1 MHPPTL
7 IAFKGAFMHERI
19 SLLSRTPALKE
30 NAHILSACGVAM
42 SYVFVIPVL
51 LALAALMYFYVS
63 RKPEL
68 EPIVGEDHAPVK
80 IQEADTAHTAFS
92 EWESVLMRALDHI
105 YSGAPSSTAEQ
116 LTHVY
121 EPPSELARTAI
132 GGLVKAFDKVGTL
145 HSSLAAI
152 DNPDVSMKELGDL
165 VTRDP
170 LLSARVLKTVNSPF
184 FRVAT
189 DVRSIHTA
197 VNILG
202 LTNLKNL
209 IAFGVMPY
217 ALYKNPEHQRMFKTI
232 WQHMNST
239 AITAAHM
246 ARARQD
252 LDSGALYT
260 AGLMHD
266 IGKLVLI
273 LLVKDPEEGEVYPQT
288 LDREYERLMATH
300 LQAAQIMARSGG
312 IPEQLRSLVLS
323 HHLPALLPVSQLNCD
338 AQQARSLTVLF
349 LANQIAKLI
358 SPHGTL
364 LDDVRRLDQ
373 LDPSFREVFS
383 RQEAREILLSRGLID
398 DIVANVRVVQAALN

>member
-1 MHPPTL
+1 V
-7 IAFKGAFMHERI
+7 R
-19 SLLSRTPALKE
+19 R
-30 NAHILSACGVAM
+30 
-42 SYVFVIPVL
+42 
-51 LALAALMYFYVS
+51 
-63 RKPEL
+63 
-68 EPIVGEDHAPVK
+68 
-80 IQEADTAHTAFS
+80 
-92 EWESVLMRALDHI
+92 
-105 YSGAPSSTAEQ
+105 SSTGNQ
-116 LTHVY
+116 MTHVY

-132 GGLVKAFDKVGTL
+132 GSLVKAFDKVGTL

-189 DVRSIHTA
+189 DVKSIHTA

-252 LDSGALYT
+252 LDSGTLYT

-273 LLVKDPEEGEVYPQT
+273 LLVKEPERRRT
-288 LDREYERLMATH
+288 LSPESGPGIRTAHGHPSAGRPYHGPERWH
-300 LQAAQIMARSGG
+300 PGQ
-312 IPEQLRSLVLS
+312 QLRTLVLS
-323 HHLPALLPVSQLNCD
+323 HHLPALLPVSQLDCD
-338 AQQARSLTVLF
+338 AQQAKSLTVLF

-364 LDDVRRLDQ
+364 LDDVRGLTSSIPAIAKWF
-373 LDPSFREVFS
+373 PSRKPGRS
-383 RQEAREILLSRGLID
+383 C
-398 DIVANVRVVQAALN
+398 

>member
-1 MHPPTL
+1 LRIT
-7 IAFKGAFMHERI
+7 FKPLTMRGRN
-19 SLLSRTPALKE
+19 SLRSRTPTLKE
-30 NAHILSACGVAM
+30 SANNPFLYGVAM
-42 SYVFVIPVL
+42 SYIFVIPIL
-51 LALAALMYFYVS
+51 LTLAGLMYFYIS

-68 EPIVGEDHAPVK
+68 EPIVGEDHDPVK
-80 IQEADTAHTAFS
+80 IHAAAPEQTAFT
-92 EWESVLMRALDHI
+92 EWESVLIRALDHI
-105 YSGAPSSTAEQ
+105 YSGASSSTGNQ
-116 LTHVY
+116 MTHVY

-132 GGLVKAFDKVGTL
+132 ASLVKAFDKVGTL

-189 DVRSIHTA
+189 DVKSIHTA

-252 LDSGALYT
+252 LDSGTLYT

-273 LLVKDPEEGEVYPQT
+273 LLVKEPEEGELYPLN

-300 LQAAQIMARSGG
+300 LQAAQIMAQSGS
-312 IPEQLRSLVLS
+312 IPQQLRTLVLS
-323 HHLPALLPVSQLNCD
+323 HHLPALLPVSQLDCD
-338 AQQARSLTVLF
+338 AQQAKSLTVLF

-373 LDPSFREVFS
+373 LDPSYREVIS

-398 DIVANVRVVQAALN
+398 DIIANVRVVQAALN

>member
-1 MHPPTL
+1 MMH
-7 IAFKGAFMHERI
+7 GRN
-19 SLLSRTPALKE
+19 SLLSLTPTFKE
-30 NAHILSACGVAM
+30 SANISFLYGVIM
-42 SYVFVIPVL
+42 SYIFVVPVL
-51 LALAALMYFYVS
+51 LTLAGLMYFYVS

-68 EPIVGEDHAPVK
+68 EPIVGEDHGPVK
-80 IQEADTAHTAFS
+80 IHTAFPEQTAFT
-92 EWESVLMRALDHI
+92 EWESVLIRALDHI
-105 YSGAPSSTAEQ
+105 YSGAPSSTGNQ

-121 EPPSELARTAI
+121 EPPSELAQIAI
-132 GGLVKAFDKVGTL
+132 AGLVKAFDKVGTL

-217 ALYKNPEHQRMFKTI
+217 ALYKDPEHQRMFKTI

-246 ARARQD
+246 ARTRQD
-252 LDSGALYT
+252 MDSGTLYT

-273 LLVKDPEEGEVYPQT
+273 LLVKEPKEGEFYPQNP
-288 LDREYERLMATH
+288 DREFERLMATH
-300 LQAAQIMARSGG
+300 LQAAQIMARNGG
-312 IPEQLRSLVLS
+312 IPEQLRTLVLG

-338 AQQARSLTVLF
+338 AQQAKSLTVLF
-349 LANQIAKLI
+349 LANQVAKLI

-373 LDPSFREVFS
+373 LDPSYREVVS

-398 DIVANVRVVQAALN
+398 DIMANVRVVQAALN

>member
-1 MHPPTL
+1 
-7 IAFKGAFMHERI
+7 
-19 SLLSRTPALKE
+19 
-30 NAHILSACGVAM
+30 M
-42 SYVFVIPVL
+42 SYIFVIPVL
-51 LALAALMYFYVS
+51 LTLAGLMYFYVS

-80 IQEADTAHTAFS
+80 IHADVPEQTAFT
-92 EWESVLMRALDHI
+92 EWESVLIRALNHI
-105 YSGAPSSTAEQ
+105 YSGAPSSTGNQ
-116 LTHVY
+116 MTHVY

-132 GGLVKAFDKVGTL
+132 TSLVKAFDKVGTL

-152 DNPDVSMKELGDL
+152 DNPNVSMKELGDL

-170 LLSARVLKTVNSPF
+170 LLSARVLKTINSPF

-189 DVRSIHTA
+189 DVKSIHTA

-217 ALYKNPEHQRMFKTI
+217 ALYKDPEHQRMFKTI

-273 LLVKDPEEGEVYPQT
+273 LLVKEPEQAELYPQN

-300 LQAAQIMARSGG
+300 LQAAQIMAQSGG
-312 IPEQLRSLVLS
+312 IPEQLRTLVLS
-323 HHLPALLPVSQLNCD
+323 HHLPALLPVSQLECD
-338 AQQARSLTVLF
+338 AQQAKSLTVLF
-349 LANQIAKLI
+349 LANQVAKLI

-364 LDDVRRLDQ
+364 LDNVRKLDQ
-373 LDPSFREVFS
+373 LDPSYREVVS
-383 RQEAREILLSRGLID
+383 KQEAREILLSRGLID
-398 DIVANVRVVQAALN
+398 EILANTRLVQAALN

>member
-1 MHPPTL
+1 
-7 IAFKGAFMHERI
+7 
-19 SLLSRTPALKE
+19 
-30 NAHILSACGVAM
+30 M
-42 SYVFVIPVL
+42 SYIFVIPAL
-51 LALAALMYFYVS
+51 LCLAALMYFYVS

-68 EPIVGEDHAPVK
+68 EPIIGEDHAPVK
-80 IQEADTAHTAFS
+80 MNPRPSEHNSFN
-92 EWESVLMRALDHI
+92 EWETVLINALDHI
-105 YSGAPSSTAEQ
+105 YSGTPSSTGNQ

-121 EPPSELARTAI
+121 EPPSALAHTAI
-132 GGLVKAFDKVGTL
+132 ASLVKAFDKVGTL

-170 LLSARVLKTVNSPF
+170 LLSSRVLKTVNSPF

-189 DVRSIHTA
+189 DVKSIHTA

-217 ALYKNPEHQRMFKTI
+217 SLYTDPEHRRMFKTI

-239 AITAAHM
+239 AITASYM

-252 LDSGALYT
+252 MDSGTLYT

-273 LLVKDPEEGEVYPQT
+273 LLVKDPDEGEVYPQS

-300 LQAAQIMARSGG
+300 VQAARIMANGGG
-312 IPEQLRSLVLS
+312 IPPQLAPLVLN
-323 HHLPALLPVSQLNCD
+323 HHLPGLLPVPQLDCD
-338 AQQARSLTVLF
+338 AQQAKILTVLF
-349 LANQIAKLI
+349 LANQVAKLI
-358 SPHGTL
+358 SPHGIL

-373 LDPSFREVFS
+373 LDPSYREIVS
-383 RQEAREILLSRGLID
+383 KQEAREILLSPGLID
-398 DIVANVRVVQAALN
+398 DVMGNVRLVQATLN